1 MAKPTFQY
9 ASTTITFYK
18 GEIYPF
24 TEEVEAIQSVGHM
37 PTGKVKVATYDDN
50 PRRIFRFEFTLRRPG
65 LSGTSTLSDLR
76 DFIENKIQ
84 FTGEAFIYTN
94 ARGES
99 KTVRLL
105 KPVRYPEEFYDDIH
119 GTFLLLEEKN

>member
-9 ASTTITFYK
+9 GATTITFHK

-24 TEEVEAIQSVGHM
+24 TEEAEPIQSVGHL
-37 PTGKVKVATYDDN
+37 PTGKIKVATYDDT
-50 PRRIFRFEFTLRRPG
+50 PRRMFRFEFTLRRPG
-65 LSGTSTLSDLR
+65 LSGTSSLSDLR

-84 FTGEAFIYTN
+84 FTGESFTYTN

-105 KPVRYPEEFYDDIH
+105 GPVRYPEEFFDGIR